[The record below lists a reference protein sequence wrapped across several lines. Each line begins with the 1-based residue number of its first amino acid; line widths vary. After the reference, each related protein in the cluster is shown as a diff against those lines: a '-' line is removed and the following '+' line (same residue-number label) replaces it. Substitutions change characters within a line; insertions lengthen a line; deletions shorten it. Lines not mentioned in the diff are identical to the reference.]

1 MYWKLFLPVHVDNTT
16 SRKAQKHDRFIAI
29 SKSLTVLLL
38 IYGQHKL
45 NVVRYDKLSLICTEK
60 TPVEFISFTLWKCKA
75 CLDYVLFGESG
86 FPQENFS
93 EQGNY
98 DDS

>member
-1 MYWKLFLPVHVDNTT
+1 MD
-16 SRKAQKHDRFIAI
+16 
-29 SKSLTVLLL
+29 
-38 IYGQHKL
+38 
-45 NVVRYDKLSLICTEK
+45 VVRYDKLSLICTEK
-60 TPVEFISFTLWKCKA
+60 APVEFISFTVWKCKV

>member
-1 MYWKLFLPVHVDNTT
+1 MD
-16 SRKAQKHDRFIAI
+16 
-29 SKSLTVLLL
+29 
-38 IYGQHKL
+38 
-45 NVVRYDKLSLICTEK
+45 VVRYDKLSLICTEK
-60 TPVEFISFTLWKCKA
+60 APVEFISFAVWKCKA

>member
-1 MYWKLFLPVHVDNTT
+1 M
-16 SRKAQKHDRFIAI
+16 
-29 SKSLTVLLL
+29 TVLLW
-38 IYGQHKL
+38 IYGQHKMD
-45 NVVRYDKLSLICTEK
+45 VVRYDKLSLICTEK
-60 TPVEFISFTLWKCKA
+60 APVEFISFTVWKCKA

-98 DDS
+98 DDSW